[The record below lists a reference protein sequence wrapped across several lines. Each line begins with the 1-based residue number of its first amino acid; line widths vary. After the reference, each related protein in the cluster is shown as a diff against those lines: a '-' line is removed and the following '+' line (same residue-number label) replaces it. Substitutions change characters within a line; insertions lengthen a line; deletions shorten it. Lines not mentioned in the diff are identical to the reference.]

1 VHVEIPDREAHR
13 LDAQRAIIRQSVVQL
28 AELAVR
34 A

>member
-1 VHVEIPDREAHR
+1 MAPPDTRSAELEER
-13 LDAQRAIIRQSVVQL
+13 IIRQSVVQL